1 MKNLKSRA
9 KYISIFCML
18 LFASSVTLH
27 AQDKAAAKEKERIEK
42 LKSDLGIND
51 DLAQKVLAIEK
62 DSRQKM
68 MEVRKNGNGDKEAMR
83 PQMQAIRKDRDD
95 KLAGI
100 LNKEQ
105 MSKYTDLEAKKMQG
119 RQGNPGGGRPNE

>member
-1 MKNLKSRA
+1 MKNLKSQA
-9 KYISIFCML
+9 KYLALFCML

-27 AQDKAAAKEKERIEK
+27 AQDKAAKEKERIEK
-42 LKSDLGIND
+42 LKTDLGIND

-68 MEVRKNGNGDKEAMR
+68 MDVRKSGVDKEAMR

-105 MSKYTDLEAKKMQG
+105 MSKYSDLEAKKMQG

>member
-27 AQDKAAAKEKERIEK
+27 AQDKASKDKDRVEK

-68 MEVRKNGNGDKEAMR
+68 MDVRKSGNGDKEAMR
-83 PQMQAIRKDRDD
+83 PQMQAIKKDRDD